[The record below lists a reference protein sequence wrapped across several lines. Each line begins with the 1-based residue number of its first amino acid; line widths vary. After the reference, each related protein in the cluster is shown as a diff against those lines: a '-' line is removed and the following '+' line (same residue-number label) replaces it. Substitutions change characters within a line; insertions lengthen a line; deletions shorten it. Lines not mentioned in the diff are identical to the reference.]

1 MTGHQRTHASAADF
15 RTNVLCVRNTPRRRV
30 QAAVV
35 LFCIFRGLAGNSV
48 DVLSDHQEK
57 EPPNR
62 SAAAVVAKSSHIHSV
77 SFIPSTHSLV
87 GWLARSLF
95 LFLFGSL
102 YLRLTIA
109 SPFFPLRSVIVQF
122 AQCLSSTQSI
132 AVTEWS
138 GGRRR
143 PRHPRRCR
151 SFCSSHR
158 RRSIRSL
165 CSFILLPGS
174 QPQYI
179 SALVYVCVC
188 VCVCT

>member
-109 SPFFPLRSVIVQF
+109 SPFFPF
-122 AQCLSSTQSI
+122 AQSSFSLLSVSPLLSRLPSRSGAEAAAVLAILVAVVAFVAPIAAARSGLCARLFCCQAVSLSI
-132 AVTEWS
+132 YQ
-138 GGRRR
+138 
-143 PRHPRRCR
+143 
-151 SFCSSHR
+151 
-158 RRSIRSL
+158 L
-165 CSFILLPGS
+165 
-174 QPQYI
+174 
-179 SALVYVCVC
+179 
-188 VCVCT
+188 